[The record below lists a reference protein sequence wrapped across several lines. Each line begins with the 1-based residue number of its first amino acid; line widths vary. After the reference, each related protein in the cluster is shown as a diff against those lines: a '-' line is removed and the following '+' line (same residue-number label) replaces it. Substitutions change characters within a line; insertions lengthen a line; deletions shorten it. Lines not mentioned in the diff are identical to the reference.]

1 MIRILHTADL
11 HLGVETYGRT
21 DEGGVNSRILD
32 YLRTLD
38 ELVSCAVKD
47 RYDAFLI
54 AGDIFENERPK
65 NFVISRFAR
74 RIRELLDAG
83 VAVVITPGNHET
95 TSSARVPSVL
105 ETIKALEPTSH
116 DGKGIACHVLG
127 NQSTAPG
134 DIDSLGDI
142 TTIETRSGKLQ
153 ILAMPYPRRSEI
165 LTAEQMGNQSRE
177 EIKAMAGSQF
187 LSRIKHLAKSAT
199 PNLPTIFVGHFGLK
213 EAHMQPGRMGY
224 LAEDVVLSLYDLM
237 VALDS
242 GQATFSYV
250 ALGHYHNPQMPTT
263 NLSPITQTEDLDGDM
278 DSRLGIIPCQSW
290 DNDYLEHI
298 SKSDDSLLPD
308 GSKKRVR
315 LIKTAYSG
323 SPDRKD
329 FSDGSRI
336 RSFVDLS
343 VDLNSSHGRC
353 VKVKQSRQL
362 RQLTLTRPDLPH
374 VELEEKF
381 FNSTFWHDI
390 YLTGKNS
397 ASTDET
403 EEKLGFPL
411 PIFRL
416 KIPEEARREWSEIR
430 DWLEGLNMFHRI
442 YVYSIPKVKQEQ
454 RGEIIE
460 VAESPI
466 TAVNRYLESMDDEFV
481 ATHRK
486 DILELAYEILSKA
499 GVT

>member
-21 DEGGVNSRILD
+21 GEGGVNSRITD
-32 YLRTLD
+32 YFTTLD
-38 ELVSCAVKD
+38 ELVSTAVKERFD
-47 RYDAFLI
+47 VFLI

-65 NFVISRFAR
+65 NYVISRFAR
-74 RIRELLDAG
+74 RIRRLLDAG

-127 NQSTAPG
+127 NQPKAPG

-142 TTIETRSGKLQ
+142 STIVTRSGKLQ

-165 LTAEQMGNQSRE
+165 LTSEQMGNQSRE
-177 EIKAMAGSQF
+177 EIKAFAGKLF
-187 LSRIKHLAKSAT
+187 LDRIKDLTISAVQ
-199 PNLPTIFVGHFGLK
+199 NLPTIFVGHFGLK
-213 EAHMQPGRMGY
+213 EAMLKPGIMGC
-224 LAEDVVLSLYDLM
+224 LAEDVVIRLYDLM
-237 VALDS
+237 ASLNS
-242 GQATFSYV
+242 GKVTFSYV

-263 NLSPITQTEDLDGDM
+263 NLSPIAQTEDLDGDM

-308 GSKKRVR
+308 GNKKRVR

-329 FSDGSRI
+329 FSDGSRL
-336 RSFVDLS
+336 RSFIDLS
-343 VDLNSSHGRC
+343 VNTETSQGRC
-353 VKVKQSRQL
+353 VRIKQSRQL
-362 RQLTLTRPDLPH
+362 RQLTLTRPDMPRE
-374 VELEEKF
+374 ELEEKF
-381 FNSTFWHDI
+381 FNSSFWHDI
-390 YLTGKNS
+390 YLAGKNS
-397 ASTDET
+397 ETLDET

-416 KIPEEARREWSEIR
+416 KIPEESRHQWSEIR
-430 DWLEGLNMFHRI
+430 EWLEELNMFHRI
-442 YVYSIPKVKQEQ
+442 YVYTIPKPKQE
-454 RGEIIE
+454 RSGEIIE
-460 VAESPI
+460 AAESPV
-466 TAVNRYLESMDDEFV
+466 TAVKRYLESVNDDFI
-481 ATHRK
+481 TSHSK